1 MVTEGVKICRPIE
14 KKLEEIQEED
24 TLWLT
29 AVSQGAWEASQVLSH
44 FALAVEFCPHKALT
58 ETDIGEMT

>member
-1 MVTEGVKICRPIE
+1 MVTEGVKISRPID
-14 KKLEEIQEED
+14 KKIEEIQEEG

-29 AVSQGAWEASQVLSH
+29 AVSQGAWEARQMLSH
-44 FALAVEFCPHKALT
+44 FALAVEFWPHKALT